1 MRRIEVALA
10 VALTV
15 LAGALRFRHLESI
28 PYGLWFD
35 EAVIG
40 LQAREALATSRL
52 PLFAHHVSG
61 LLVGLYALSLKILSN
76 DVFGLRAVSAL
87 FGTLAV
93 PLAWLVGRR
102 LAGPRA
108 GLLFAAL
115 LATSRWHLNFSRIAM
130 TGVDVTFFSLA
141 LVYALLRLEETPRA
155 RWAVAA
161 GLALGGGLS
170 CYAAFRL
177 IAFGLFALIAA
188 RAISAKR
195 LPPWRPVLVTAG
207 TALLVLAPVL
217 VFAAREPATYFG
229 RLSEVSLLEARQEPD
244 LGKALVS
251 NVRYHLGMFHV
262 EGDWNGR
269 HNVPGEP
276 MLGRIAG
283 ALLLAGLVL
292 GGRRRVVPAVVLLG
306 AGLLAGILT
315 ADWEAPQAL
324 RSIGALAP
332 ALFLAALGL
341 DALAA
346 RLPLAGIPK
355 GSRSGPTGPPGIP
368 KGFQS
373 SCAAIV
379 LLVSGTLEVRTYFTR
394 QVRIPEVFEK
404 FSTAESAVG
413 REMREA
419 RGLVGFVTSPLVAP
433 GESARFLAGDLAEA
447 DLLDPG
453 AFPVSGPRDRP
464 VKVYLDG
471 SERAERE
478 RLFAVY
484 PNARLFAYSAPAAEP
499 GDPPFLY
506 RADLS
511 PRDLAS
517 PREAPGG
524 FRARYFASGR
534 FEGSPA
540 VERVEPFLD
549 RRVHAVPFERPY
561 AVEWSGL
568 FTRPE
573 VGEGAFCL
581 AARGHATL
589 HVDGQGL
596 VSARTPGDPA
606 CAPFAFDGKPHRL
619 VVRFVDDDRYSRIHA
634 WWIPPGGRRTVL
646 AAPGVVPPAD

>member
-1 MRRIEVALA
+1 MVRPVRRIEVALA

-15 LAGALRFRHLESI
+15 LAGALRFRHLESM

-61 LLVGLYALSLKILSN
+61 LLVGLYALSLKVLSN
-76 DVFGLRAVSAL
+76 DVLGLRAVSAL

-155 RWAVAA
+155 RWAARLPGAAVAA

-177 IAFGLFALIAA
+177 IAFGLFALIAV

-195 LPPWRPVLVTAG
+195 LPPWRPVLVTTG

-229 RLSEVSLLEARQEPD
+229 RLSEVSLIQARHEPD
-244 LGKALVS
+244 LGKALAS
-251 NVRYHLGMFHV
+251 NFGYHLGMFHV

-269 HNVPGEP
+269 HNIPGEP

-283 ALLLAGLVL
+283 ALLLAGLAL

-315 ADWEAPQAL
+315 VDWEAPQSL

-341 DALAA
+341 DALAL
-346 RLPLAGIPK
+346 RLRRAG
-355 GSRSGPTGPPGIP
+355 SA
-368 KGFQS
+368 
-373 SCAAIV
+373 CAAIV
-379 LLVSGTLEVRTYFTR
+379 LLVSGTLEVRTYFTK

-413 REMREA
+413 REMRDA
-419 RGLVGFVTSPLVAP
+419 RGLVRFVTSPLVAP
-433 GESARFLAGDLAEA
+433 GESARFLAGDRAEA
-447 DLLDPG
+447 ALLDPG
-453 AFPVSGPRDRP
+453 AFPVSGPRDRQ
-464 VKVYLDG
+464 VKVYLG
-471 SERAERE
+471 GTERAERE

-484 PNARLFAYSAPAAEP
+484 PNARLFAYYAPAAVP

-506 RADLS
+506 RADLT
-511 PRDLAS
+511 PADLAS

-524 FRARYFASGR
+524 FRARYYASGR
-534 FEGSPA
+534 FEGPPT

-549 RRVHAVPFERPY
+549 RKVHAVPFERPY

-568 FTRPE
+568 FVRPE

-596 VSARTPGDPA
+596 VSARNPGDPV
-606 CAPFAFDGKPHRL
+606 CTPFAFDGKPHRL
-619 VVRFVDDDRYSRIHA
+619 VVRFLDDDRYSRIHA
-634 WWIPPGGRRTVL
+634 WWIPPGGQRTVL
-646 AAPGVVPPAD
+646 AAPGVVPP